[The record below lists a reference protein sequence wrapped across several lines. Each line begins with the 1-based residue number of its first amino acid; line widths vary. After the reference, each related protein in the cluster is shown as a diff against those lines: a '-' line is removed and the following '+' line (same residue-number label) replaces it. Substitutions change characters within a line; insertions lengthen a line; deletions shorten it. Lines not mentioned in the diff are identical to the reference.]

1 MNSRSRNSEAAATAA
16 EQKQRLQRE
25 RERARDTQ
33 PTVRTKMWKQ
43 TKNISHEHSA
53 IGGALSSAKNS
64 NKRNNNRNRTR
75 IRSVTWRVKRAT
87 ARAAQQ
93 RRPRLC
99 RFEPETS
106 RHCNTQTPH
115 THLHTDAHWCCVHCS
130 GFNARVAASTW
141 QDWTAFSWWWPTKVA
156 ERERVAR
163 KRATSRAEL
172 SVAVAVS
179 VKARSAVRVCA
190 RWVVSQLFPTIKK

>member
-1 MNSRSRNSEAAATAA
+1 MNNRSRNSAAAATAA

-64 NKRNNNRNRTR
+64 NKRNNNCNNRNRTR

-87 ARAAQQ
+87 ARAARQ

-115 THLHTDAHWCCVHCS
+115 THTHTCIPMHIGVVCIVRGS
-130 GFNARVAASTW
+130 MQASQRRRGKTERHFHDGGQQKW
-141 QDWTAFSWWWPTKVA
+141 QR
-156 ERERVAR
+156 EREWHAR
-163 KRATSRAEL
+163 EPQAEL
-172 SVAVAVS
+172 SWAP
-179 VKARSAVRVCA
+179 RSQ
-190 RWVVSQLFPTIKK
+190 SQSASKPGP

>member
-1 MNSRSRNSEAAATAA
+1 MNNRSRNSAAAATAA

-64 NKRNNNRNRTR
+64 NKRNSNNNNRNRTR

-115 THLHTDAHWCCVHCS
+115 THTHTLAYRCTLVLCALFGVQCKRRSVDVARLNGIFMMVANKS
-130 GFNARVAASTW
+130 GR
-141 QDWTAFSWWWPTKVA
+141 
-156 ERERVAR
+156 ERESGTQESHKPSWVERR
-163 KRATSRAEL
+163 GRSR
-172 SVAVAVS
+172 SHRQSQV
-179 VKARSAVRVCA
+179 RS
-190 RWVVSQLFPTIKK
+190 